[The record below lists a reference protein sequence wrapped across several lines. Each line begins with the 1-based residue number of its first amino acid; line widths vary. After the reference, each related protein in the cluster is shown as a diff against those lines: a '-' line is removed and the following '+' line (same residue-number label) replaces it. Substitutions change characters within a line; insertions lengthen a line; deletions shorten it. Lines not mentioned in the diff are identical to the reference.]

1 MSSSNVIKN
10 VIKYFVRRRLAGDER
25 FFKAL
30 EMIYVKNMSLS
41 VVSNEIGLPRNTI
54 KSIIVF
60 LLRNLGSHARIAA
73 VVKRVS
79 PIVLS
84 IEPIIVDVSPKSYR
98 CKLCKKES
106 TIGVRSMQPKLK
118 HVEVYH
124 SGLVDDYVNMVIK
137 KIRGEPA

>member
-1 MSSSNVIKN
+1 MAIND
-10 VIKYFVRRRLAGDER
+10 VIKYFIRRRLAGDEK

-30 EMIYVKNMSLS
+30 EMIYVKNMP
-41 VVSNEIGLPRNTI
+41 VSDVSREIGLPRNTI
-54 KSIIVF
+54 KSIIMF
-60 LLRNLGSHARIAA
+60 LLHNLGSHARIAV

-84 IEPIIVDVSPKSYR
+84 IEPIIVDVSPKAYR

-118 HVEVYH
+118 HVEVH
-124 SGLVDDYVNMVIK
+124 HRGLVDDYASMVIK
-137 KIRGEPA
+137 KIRGEPF

>member
-1 MSSSNVIKN
+1 MAIND
-10 VIKYFVRRRLAGDER
+10 VIKYFIRRRLAGDEK

-30 EMIYVKNMSLS
+30 EMIYVKNMSVS
-41 VVSNEIGLPRNTI
+41 DVSNEIGLPRNTI
-54 KSIIVF
+54 KSIIMF
-60 LLRNLGSHARIAA
+60 LLHNLGSHTKIAV

-84 IEPIIVDVSPKSYR
+84 IEPIIVDVSPKTYR

-118 HVEVYH
+118 HVEMH
-124 SGLVDDYVNMVIK
+124 HRGLVDDYANMVIK
-137 KIRGEPA
+137 KIKGEHL